1 MLRIIRTALVC
12 LLAVLPARAMASGPT
27 AQAAPPPPQTAAN
40 VDETILQDARRYFD
54 SLDYE
59 RAVAALDIAIGVLQA
74 RPASDAAA
82 RHLLVSAYEMRARSR
97 FGMGNQAGASEDFQA
112 LLRLAPQFRLSA
124 KVSPRVVTLLE
135 DMRKIAVGQIVLTV
149 SPEDAALQLDGA
161 PWAFT
166 QGTIPLGAGAHTITA
181 ERPGYR
187 PLSLPFTVPAG
198 ASQDLAVTLE
208 RVSASLSFVVSP
220 ADVEVFVNGV
230 SRGRTEPM
238 PVQEAGE
245 LAAQLKVPPTAVSK
259 RFVIADLPAG
269 AHTLELKRDCYTNV
283 ERRIAIEKL
292 LDYRL
297 EPLKLEP
304 AVATVRVS
312 SPAPGAAVFLDDTLK
327 GSAPTSL
334 TDVCEGPHVVEVRSP
349 YGRFV
354 KRLNLKAGD
363 KATVEGTPKP
373 AFAILSVSGLPEGLR
388 GAADVR
394 LAAERALG
402 GTSSV
407 LLFAPSAE
415 RSEQVLRSQGLG
427 AGWLAFDKLKRPIGD
442 VASNIAPQARQELS
456 AQIAKTLDVQGL
468 AAVTVL
474 PGADRND
481 VLVSLLAS
489 GSSEPDVIELKVDS
503 PESAA
508 RAQAQL
514 DVAMQLLRPSIGLVA
529 IDILDSTG
537 PVVARVDKA
546 GPAAAAGLSPGD
558 TIVAAN
564 GKPVPDVGALTNAL
578 TSLAPDARLMLDTKD
593 RAGLAKRPELKP
605 VLAARALALTDQTV
619 LFNKHLLDLRY
630 RLASAGSTP
639 EEPVVRQN
647 IAIALMR
654 LGNWTDAR
662 AELDK
667 VRLPDGPGVSGGTI
681 QYLVGLCYEAAGQF
695 GEAEKAWALAAQQ
708 KEAILSEDGPLITE
722 MAAAKLD
729 RLKKARG
736 SQSPRPN

>member
-1 MLRIIRTALVC
+1 M
-12 LLAVLPARAMASGPT
+12 
-27 AQAAPPPPQTAAN
+27 
-40 VDETILQDARRYFD
+40 
-54 SLDYE
+54 
-59 RAVAALDIAIGVLQA
+59 
-74 RPASDAAA
+74 
-82 RHLLVSAYEMRARSR
+82 
-97 FGMGNQAGASEDFQA
+97 
-112 LLRLAPQFRLSA
+112 
-124 KVSPRVVTLLE
+124 
-135 DMRKIAVGQIVLTV
+135 
-149 SPEDAALQLDGA
+149 
-161 PWAFT
+161 
-166 QGTIPLGAGAHTITA
+166 
-181 ERPGYR
+181 
-187 PLSLPFTVPAG
+187 
-198 ASQDLAVTLE
+198 
-208 RVSASLSFVVSP
+208 
-220 ADVEVFVNGV
+220 
-230 SRGRTEPM
+230 
-238 PVQEAGE
+238 
-245 LAAQLKVPPTAVSK
+245 
-259 RFVIADLPAG
+259 
-269 AHTLELKRDCYTNV
+269 
-283 ERRIAIEKL
+283 
-292 LDYRL
+292 
-297 EPLKLEP
+297 
-304 AVATVRVS
+304 
-312 SPAPGAAVFLDDTLK
+312 
-327 GSAPTSL
+327 
-334 TDVCEGPHVVEVRSP
+334 
-349 YGRFV
+349 
-354 KRLNLKAGD
+354 
-363 KATVEGTPKP
+363 
-373 AFAILSVSGLPEGLR
+373 
-388 GAADVR
+388 
-394 LAAERALG
+394 
-402 GTSSV
+402 
-407 LLFAPSAE
+407 
-415 RSEQVLRSQGLG
+415 
-427 AGWLAFDKLKRPIGD
+427 
-442 VASNIAPQARQELS
+442 
-456 AQIAKTLDVQGL
+456 
-468 AAVTVL
+468 
-474 PGADRND
+474 
-481 VLVSLLAS
+481 
-489 GSSEPDVIELKVDS
+489 IELKVDS

-639 EEPVVRQN
+639 EEPVVRLN